1 MTIDQLMEMQMDAEE
16 RLMKSRSADG
26 MWRGSLSSSAISTAV
41 SVFALWRID
50 SEKYAAYVQA
60 GVRWLHETMKTDGSW
75 GDSVESPSNMTATL
89 LTYVSL
95 YAVGEAPT
103 QSRQYLHQ
111 QLGGDTE
118 EALTLGV
125 LRYYGR
131 DLTFSVPILM
141 MCALAGVVTDWKK
154 IPPFPFELATLPQR
168 LFRYLNLPVVS
179 YAIPALIAIGI
190 CQLHKRGGVL
200 SPVRRLFIPKAMR
213 VLLSM
218 QPADGGFL
226 EAAPLT
232 AFVGMCLA
240 DGGFRQHDA
249 TQRCARFL
257 IDTVRPDGSWPIDT
271 NLSMWLT
278 SLAAKLLTSDSQL
291 STLNSQLSTLLL
303 RAATTTVHPFT
314 AAAPGG
320 WGWSDLS
327 GSVPDGDDTSGALV
341 ALHHL
346 TQGKTSL
353 EIEKGLR
360 WLMGLQNSDGGMPT
374 FCKGW
379 GRLPF
384 DRSTPDITAH
394 AILAMGLW
402 LPSLDGRLKVD
413 VQKAL
418 DRMLTWMEK
427 TQASSL
433 HHGWTPLW
441 FGDQDATDEKAP
453 VYGTAT
459 AIDYLMSSR
468 HPRAVE
474 LAQSQVEFIIQLPA
488 LQGRHPLR
496 PRTHRTLFLPT
507 LVFRGTLQHPFLVER
522 NKKNDRMNKQKLT
535 YLTIG
540 VIVFYI
546 CLLVAWHLYD
556 PTAHFTELQPGAD
569 HRPAGHVRKADDVLI
584 GEFFMQDSSHPS
596 TLNSKPSALKGEW
609 SCFRNIHRDNQ
620 TTLTPA
626 MKWVEGDMKEMWSVE
641 TGEGHAAPVISEGRV
656 YVLDY
661 DEQLN

>member
-1 MTIDQLMEMQMDAEE
+1 MNIEQLKEMQADAIE
-16 RLMKSRSADG
+16 RLMQSRSEDG

-50 SEKYAAYVQA
+50 ADEYATHIQA
-60 GVRWLHETMKTDGSW
+60 GVRWLHETMKDDGSW

-103 QSRQYLHQ
+103 QSRKYLHQ
-111 QLGGDTE
+111 QFGGETE
-118 EALTLGV
+118 EALTQGV

-141 MCALAGVVTDWKK
+141 MCALAGVVTDWKR

-168 LFRYLNLPVVS
+168 IFRYLNLPVVS

-190 CQLHKRGGVL
+190 CQLHQRGGFL
-200 SPVRRLFIPKAMR
+200 SPIRRLFIPKAMR

-240 DGGFRQHDA
+240 DGGFRHHDV
-249 TQRCARFL
+249 TQRCAHFL

-278 SLAAKLLTSDSQL
+278 SLAAKVFPTA
-291 STLNSQLSTLLL
+291 NSQLLTLLL
-303 RAATTTVHPFT
+303 RSATTSVHPFT
-314 AAAPGG
+314 GAAPGG

-346 TQGKTSL
+346 TQGKSSP

-360 WLMGLQNSDGGMPT
+360 WLMGLQNRDGGMPT

-379 GRLPF
+379 GKLPF

-402 LPSLDGRLKVD
+402 LPSLNGRLKAD

-418 DRMLTWMEK
+418 DRMLTWMER
-427 TQASSL
+427 TQVFSQHS
-433 HHGWTPLW
+433 GWTPLW
-441 FGDQDATDEKAP
+441 FGDQDAADEQAP

-459 AIDYLMSSR
+459 AIDYLMSSHLPAATR
-468 HPRAVE
+468 
-474 LAQSQVEFIIQLPA
+474 LAQSQIDFILCTQNADGGWGGNKGVKSKVTYTSRA
-488 LQGRHPLR
+488 LAALAHFPSQYDTEKQRGWDYLYQRFKAD
-496 PRTHRTLFLPT
+496 THYDREPIGLYFSRLWYSEELYNILFL
-507 LVFRGTLQHPFLVER
+507 L
-522 NKKNDRMNKQKLT
+522 NAIKRM
-535 YLTIG
+535 
-540 VIVFYI
+540 
-546 CLLVAWHLYD
+546 
-556 PTAHFTELQPGAD
+556 TE
-569 HRPAGHVRKADDVLI
+569 
-584 GEFFMQDSSHPS
+584 
-596 TLNSKPSALKGEW
+596 
-609 SCFRNIHRDNQ
+609 
-620 TTLTPA
+620 
-626 MKWVEGDMKEMWSVE
+626 
-641 TGEGHAAPVISEGRV
+641 
-656 YVLDY
+656 
-661 DEQLN
+661 